1 MKGEIRSYY
10 RQVSGWL
17 PCGGVHKRRIMARIR
32 SNVNGYLAQN
42 PEAGPEQLRAHF
54 GEPKDIAAA
63 YVSDLDTGELLAAL
77 RIRRRI
83 AAAVLAAV
91 MFIAVTWGV
100 SVLWAIEEAKASF
113 GGHYETGLVEG
124 EWREGMK
131 IDWTCEYEDCSNAA
145 GVSYGADN
153 DSGSGGSGASH

>member
-10 RQVSGWL
+10 RQVSGRL

-32 SNVNGYLAQN
+32 GNVDVYLAEN
-42 PEAGPEQLRAHF
+42 PNADMVQIRAHF

-63 YVSDLDTGELLAAL
+63 YVSDQDAGELLAAL

-83 AAAVLAAV
+83 VAAVLAAV
-91 MFIAVTWGV
+91 LFFVVSWGV
-100 SVLWAIEEAKASF
+100 SVLWAIEEAKTSF
-113 GGHYETGLVEG
+113 RGHYEYALIEG
-124 EWREGMK
+124 EWQEGMK
-131 IDWTCEYEDCSNAA
+131 IDWTYEYEDCCNAA